1 MANKGKLYE
10 SDFEEALVSLFQ
22 DVHWAY
28 THGDEINRKLTD
40 PLIEEDLRCYLQA
53 RYSTRSLTPSEM
65 DGIVANLRNISGQND
80 YYALQNAYYLYRD
93 GYDFQPLQGEPFKL
107 EYIDFVNPSRN
118 IFRCVNQ
125 FTMVQGSENRR
136 PDIMLYIN
144 GIPVCIIELKN
155 PTTQNATI
163 RDAHEQISIRYMRDI
178 PNLLK
183 YCALSVISDAAKTKL
198 GTPFTPFEFYYEWKK
213 VENEDQAGKG
223 LDTLRTLVRGA
234 LCPERILEIL
244 RDYIYF
250 PDPSDNQ
257 DTTEIVCRYPQ
268 FFATRKLRNHILN
281 HLRSVGGD
289 GKGGTYFGATGCG
302 KTYTMLFLAR
312 QLALRC
318 KSKLGSPTIILIV
331 DREDLETQAG
341 TLFCQSKKYL
351 CDDSVKI
358 FDSRTELAQELSLRK
373 TGGFF
378 ITTIQKF
385 AESTGLLSERPNIIC
400 MSDEAHR
407 SQNNLGSKLVI
418 NDDESKGAVG
428 ARTTDGFATYLR
440 KALPNATYVGF
451 TGTPIDETVHV
462 FGDIVDQYTMK
473 ESEEDGITVPIKY
486 NPRLARV
493 FMNKEQAE
501 EIEKYYSICAKEGS
515 TEEDIKKSKKAMTS
529 MMVILDNED
538 RLQRVAADIIDDY
551 KKRLQTTNR
560 LQKAMVTCADRK
572 IAFKL
577 YKAMKEIEPEWF
589 ESKKA
594 LNELALTKAELS
606 KLQEIP
612 YVNLVCT
619 RNENDPK
626 ELYNALG
633 NKDHRKF
640 LDAEFKSKT
649 SNFHI
654 AIVVDMWITGFDVP
668 CLTMLYNDKPL
679 SKHTL
684 IQTISRVNRK
694 FQDKEC
700 GYIIDY
706 LGIREE
712 MKKAMKKYGGD
723 VSPKEDLDVAK
734 EIFSNELQ
742 LLKEMLCKLDF
753 KAFFGDN
760 SMVRLQFL
768 QNAAEYILANTVE
781 KKGVASF
788 MKRFTEHVKRLRSAY
803 NILNPAGELNEE
815 QTQWAQCF
823 MGICSYVKKM
833 SAGKHDTAEMN
844 RHVEKMVQEAIFSSG
859 VELLLD
865 DSIKEENIFSD
876 EFINE
881 LEDVKMP
888 YTKFQLL
895 VKLATKA
902 INAYMRVNKTQA
914 KVFMDMLE
922 KIIDEYNTRDDL
934 TFTNDVAKDTVD
946 AVSGIVGNKVEAL
959 SQKILKLFKDLH
971 ADKEKFKELGIT
983 FEEKAFYDV
992 LVSVRDNHQFDYSDE
1007 RCIELAKKIKGLV
1020 DDVTIYADFVN
1031 NNNLK
1036 NKLSSDLTFL
1046 IYKEGYPPQ
1055 WDEEVFQKVMEQVEN
1070 YKNYQ

>member
-1 MANKGKLYE
+1 
-10 SDFEEALVSLFQ
+10 
-22 DVHWAY
+22 
-28 THGDEINRKLTD
+28 
-40 PLIEEDLRCYLQA
+40 
-53 RYSTRSLTPSEM
+53 
-65 DGIVANLRNISGQND
+65 
-80 YYALQNAYYLYRD
+80 
-93 GYDFQPLQGEPFKL
+93 
-107 EYIDFVNPSRN
+107 
-118 IFRCVNQ
+118 
-125 FTMVQGSENRR
+125 
-136 PDIMLYIN
+136 
-144 GIPVCIIELKN
+144 
-155 PTTQNATI
+155 
-163 RDAHEQISIRYMRDI
+163 
-178 PNLLK
+178 
-183 YCALSVISDAAKTKL
+183 
-198 GTPFTPFEFYYEWKK
+198 
-213 VENEDQAGKG
+213 
-223 LDTLRTLVRGA
+223 
-234 LCPERILEIL
+234 
-244 RDYIYF
+244 
-250 PDPSDNQ
+250 
-257 DTTEIVCRYPQ
+257 
-268 FFATRKLRNHILN
+268 
-281 HLRSVGGD
+281 
-289 GKGGTYFGATGCG
+289 
-302 KTYTMLFLAR
+302 
-312 QLALRC
+312 
-318 KSKLGSPTIILIV
+318 
-331 DREDLETQAG
+331 
-341 TLFCQSKKYL
+341 
-351 CDDSVKI
+351 
-358 FDSRTELAQELSLRK
+358 
-373 TGGFF
+373 
-378 ITTIQKF
+378 
-385 AESTGLLSERPNIIC
+385 
-400 MSDEAHR
+400 
-407 SQNNLGSKLVI
+407 
-418 NDDESKGAVG
+418 
-428 ARTTDGFATYLR
+428 
-440 KALPNATYVGF
+440 
-451 TGTPIDETVHV
+451 
-462 FGDIVDQYTMK
+462 
-473 ESEEDGITVPIKY
+473 
-486 NPRLARV
+486 
-493 FMNKEQAE
+493 
-501 EIEKYYSICAKEGS
+501 
-515 TEEDIKKSKKAMTS
+515 
-529 MMVILDNED
+529 
-538 RLQRVAADIIDDY
+538 
-551 KKRLQTTNR
+551 
-560 LQKAMVTCADRK
+560 
-572 IAFKL
+572 
-577 YKAMKEIEPEWF
+577 MKEIEPEWF